1 MGLAERRA
9 IKAFQDTNYPA
20 LEQQIQAAAGTAIPV
35 EVDWNSL
42 AFEGYADSY
51 ADSLPNIFFVPLIK
65 GFEKVA
71 FDDMGKEAVRD
82 GISKIVIKGSADYS
96 SYWAELENKVLTLT
110 YSFSNVDYVDDR
122 VEVLVKKLEAKL

>member
-20 LEQQIQAAAGTAIPV
+20 LEQQIHAAAGAAIPV

-51 ADSLPNIFFVPLIK
+51 ADSLPNIFFVPLIQ

-82 GISKIVIKGSADYS
+82 GISKIVIKGGEYS
-96 SYWAELENKVLTLT
+96 SYWAELEDKVLTLT
-110 YSFSNVDYVDDR
+110 YSFCNVDYVSDR